1 MIMPFPLP
9 FIVRWAGN
17 HLGVEGTA
25 NEDEIPVFVQKHGN
39 DLNLVSRAK
48 GYDHYTG
55 GRCTSCLRDDCPG
68 DPILAIFFFI
78 G

>member
-1 MIMPFPLP
+1 MITPFPLP
-9 FIVRWAGN
+9 FIVCRAGN
-17 HLGVEGTA
+17 QLGVEGTA
-25 NEDEIPVFVQKHGN
+25 NEDEIPVFVLKHVN

-55 GRCTSCLRDDCPG
+55 GRCIICLRDDCPE